1 MTPAP
6 VRDLRETSH
15 AREFFLKPFYFLCA
29 DFFENG
35 FLYGPVAQL
44 GAHYIRIV
52 GVGSSNLLGSTTSE
66 QGPLCSDVFLCP
78 WQKKT
83 PSPALLR
90 LLSESNPLTLGF
102 GLGPPCVRLF
112 SCRF

>member
-35 FLYGPVAQL
+35 FLYGPVAQA
-44 GAHYIRIV
+44 GKRAENRENS
-52 GVGSSNLLGSTTSE
+52 GGGGRSKN
-66 QGPLCSDVFLCP
+66 
-78 WQKKT
+78 
-83 PSPALLR
+83 
-90 LLSESNPLTLGF
+90 
-102 GLGPPCVRLF
+102 
-112 SCRF
+112 